1 MPTYKLYYFKA
12 RGGAEM
18 SRLIFAQAAV
28 EYEDVR
34 IEEEKWKDVKP
45 SMPFE
50 VMPVLEV
57 DGKRIGSSMIIGRY
71 LGEKFG
77 LAGENDLEN
86 AEIASIVD
94 IANDMNRELGKY
106 WFGPQAKSEELLK
119 KLKEEIVPA
128 KLKLFEKRAAS
139 NDSGWQFGGKLT
151 WADFGVYMSTDLLRM
166 TLGDDYLKDYPGL
179 TKLCSSIEALP
190 KIAEWM
196 KKRPVTQ
203 Y

>member
-1 MPTYKLYYFKA
+1 
-12 RGGAEM
+12 M

-94 IANDMNRELGKY
+94 ITSDMNRELYKY

-119 KLKEEIVPA
+119 KLKEETVPA